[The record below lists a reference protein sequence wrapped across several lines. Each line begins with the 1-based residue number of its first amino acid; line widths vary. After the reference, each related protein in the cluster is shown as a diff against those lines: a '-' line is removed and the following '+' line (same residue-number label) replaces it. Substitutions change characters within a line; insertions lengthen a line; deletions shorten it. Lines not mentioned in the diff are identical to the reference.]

1 MHIEPR
7 LSPSAAMQVKSIV
20 ALLENLGGPQPLE
33 ELINPALQA
42 FLLRQLQDVLIP
54 AAEVQ
59 VGGADYGDKPR
70 NIRLNADERLLV
82 ENLRWTRHKGRDKV
96 YRMAKAMR
104 SQKPWRQA

>member
-7 LSPSAAMQVKSIV
+7 LSPSATMQVKSII
-20 ALLENLGGPQPLE
+20 ALLENLGGSEPPE
-33 ELINPALQA
+33 EFINPALQA

-54 AAEVQ
+54 DVGGQ
-59 VGGADYGDKPR
+59 VGDAHYGDKPGYL
-70 NIRLNADERLLV
+70 RLNADERLLV

-104 SQKPWRQA
+104 SQKPWRQS